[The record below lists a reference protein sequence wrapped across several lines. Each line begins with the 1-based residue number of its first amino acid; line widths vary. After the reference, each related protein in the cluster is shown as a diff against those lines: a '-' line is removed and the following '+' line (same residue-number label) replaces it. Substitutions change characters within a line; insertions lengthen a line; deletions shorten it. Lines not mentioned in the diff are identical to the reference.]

1 MTEPIDAP
9 KVRFPPPFVF
19 LGFLLLSLLLERLL
33 ALPGLG
39 LGLGLGWPLRAGLGG
54 ALALGGI
61 ALAAVAFGLFRRSG
75 ENPEPWTPSQTI
87 VDTGIYARTRNPM
100 YLGMALAYLGFAVIA
115 DSLVAL
121 VLLPVVVTIIQVGV
135 IAREEAYLER
145 RFGAPYA
152 EYRRRV
158 RRWL

>member
-1 MTEPIDAP
+1 MTDPIDAP
-9 KVRFPPPFVF
+9 QVRFPPPFVF
-19 LGFLLLSLLLERLL
+19 LGFLLLGLLFERLL
-33 ALPGLG
+33 ALP
-39 LGLGLGWPLRAGLGG
+39 GLGLGWPLRAGLGG
-54 ALALGGI
+54 ALVVGGI
-61 ALAAVAFGLFRRSG
+61 APAAVAFGLFRRSG

-100 YLGMALAYLGFAVIA
+100 YLGMALAYLGLAVIA

-121 VLLPVVVTIIQVGV
+121 VLLPVVVAIIQVGV
-135 IAREEAYLER
+135 IAKEEAYLER

-152 EYRRRV
+152 DYRRRV